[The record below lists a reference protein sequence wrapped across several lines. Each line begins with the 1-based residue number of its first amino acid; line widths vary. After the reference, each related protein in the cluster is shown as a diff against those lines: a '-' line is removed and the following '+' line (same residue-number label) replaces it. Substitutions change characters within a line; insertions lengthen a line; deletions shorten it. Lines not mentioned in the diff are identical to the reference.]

1 MNRLL
6 YFDDVSKSKDTLVI
20 EKAAQFPS
28 VCRRQF
34 RAGRA
39 QHAFTMVE
47 ILIVALVLVIVATV
61 VIPQFSRA
69 SPQSKQDAL
78 KDVLQ
83 CVRTQIAVFKAQHQ
97 DVPPGYPG
105 GDAAASPTVAAFTTQ
120 MAEYSDVNCD
130 LSPRALPT
138 FQYGP
143 YLSQMPVNP
152 VNGSSSIEIIG
163 NNQPIPTP
171 DGKTGWIYKAQ
182 TQEIIPNVTGKDGSG
197 TPYSNY

>member
-1 MNRLL
+1 M
-6 YFDDVSKSKDTLVI
+6 D
-20 EKAAQFPS
+20 KAAQFGS

-34 RAGRA
+34 RAGQA
-39 QHAFTMVE
+39 QRAFTVVE
-47 ILIVALVLVIVATV
+47 IVIVCLVLVILATV
-61 VIPQFSRA
+61 VIPQFTRA
-69 SPQSKQDAL
+69 SLQSKQDTL

-105 GDAAASPTVAAFTTQ
+105 GDPTATPSAGVF
-120 MAEYSDVNCD
+120 MAQLSEHSDVFCD

-138 FQYGP
+138 FQFGP
-143 YLSQMPVNP
+143 YLNQMPVNP
-152 VNGSSSIEIIG
+152 VNGSNSIEIIG

-171 DGKTGWIYKAQ
+171 DGKTGWIYKPQ

-197 TPYSNY
+197 MSYSNY